1 MPLFTKKIVKI
12 VRFYYIACHKSRNIE
27 KMSCEEF
34 EKIAVNVRGDLMQ
47 TAVHYLHDRDAA
59 EDVVQETLLKLFVMR
74 PKLDAYRSV
83 EALARTVVKHLSLN
97 YIRDNRMSAV
107 IDPSRIAVIDEE
119 SEEGEL
125 SAERLRRTF
134 EMIDALPARQS
145 IIMRMK
151 HVEGMEVEEIARTAG
166 CSVDAVYA
174 NLSRGRRAIVER
186 FKQNGGL

>member
-1 MPLFTKKIVKI
+1 
-12 VRFYYIACHKSRNIE
+12 
-27 KMSCEEF
+27 MSCEEF
-34 EKIAVNVRGDLMQ
+34 EKIAVGVRGDLMQ
-47 TAVHYLHDRDAA
+47 TAVRYLQDRDAA

-74 PKLDAYRSV
+74 SKLDAYRSV

-97 YIRDNRMSAV
+97 YLRDNRMSTG
-107 IDPSRIAVIDEE
+107 IDPARLAVADEQTDD
-119 SEEGEL
+119 GQL

-151 HVEGMEVEEIARTAG
+151 HVDGMEVEEIARAAG

-186 FKQNGGL
+186 FKQKGGL

>member
-1 MPLFTKKIVKI
+1 
-12 VRFYYIACHKSRNIE
+12 
-27 KMSCEEF
+27 
-34 EKIAVNVRGDLMQ
+34 MQ